1 MGRKKNSSDFLKEC
15 IADALFILLRTKSIE
30 SITVREITELANV
43 SRITYYRNFTSK
55 ENVIEFKLDKLMT
68 EWIEKQ
74 PQKESVSAH
83 ELSIRFFQFFY
94 SIRDI
99 VQTLIRANLSLLLLN
114 RLILKFN
121 DINTA
126 DSSEYYRQIFI
137 SFGLCGIILSWMDT
151 GMSFSGLTSFRC
163 FSKIYVTNVSV
174 EHTISYSVEKSMNL
188 LINETKRRKL
198 YQWDAKKIPVTF

>member
-74 PQKESVSAH
+74 PQKESASAH

-151 GMSFSGLTSFRC
+151 GMKESPEEMGRIISRKFFR
-163 FSKIYVTNVSV
+163 
-174 EHTISYSVEKSMNL
+174 
-188 LINETKRRKL
+188 RRNQSCEQNRGPL
-198 YQWDAKKIPVTF
+198 SHAYE

>member
-30 SITVREITELANV
+30 SITVRELTEL
-43 SRITYYRNFTSK
+43 
-55 ENVIEFKLDKLMT
+55 VIEFKLDKLMT

-74 PQKESVSAH
+74 PQKESASAH

-151 GMSFSGLTSFRC
+151 GMKESPEEMGR
-163 FSKIYVTNVSV
+163 I
-174 EHTISYSVEKSMNL
+174 IS
-188 LINETKRRKL
+188 RKFFPAPESEL
-198 YQWDAKKIPVTF
+198 GTEQGPGTVADMTD

>member
-68 EWIEKQ
+68 EWIENQ
-74 PQKESVSAH
+74 PQKESASAH

-99 VQTLIRANLSLLLLN
+99 VQTLIRPISSG
-114 RLILKFN
+114 
-121 DINTA
+121 
-126 DSSEYYRQIFI
+126 DSF
-137 SFGLCGIILSWMDT
+137 
-151 GMSFSGLTSFRC
+151 
-163 FSKIYVTNVSV
+163 
-174 EHTISYSVEKSMNL
+174 
-188 LINETKRRKL
+188 
-198 YQWDAKKIPVTF
+198 IPVSIHERMMPHRPKEIKI

>member
-99 VQTLIRANLSLLLLN
+99 VQTLIRANLSLLLLS
-114 RLILKFN
+114 IPQTAA
-121 DINTA
+121 NTTVRFLFLLVCA
-126 DSSEYYRQIFI
+126 A
-137 SFGLCGIILSWMDT
+137 
-151 GMSFSGLTSFRC
+151 SFSHGWTP
-163 FSKIYVTNVSV
+163 
-174 EHTISYSVEKSMNL
+174 E
-188 LINETKRRKL
+188 
-198 YQWDAKKIPVTF
+198 

>member
-74 PQKESVSAH
+74 PQKESASAH

-114 RLILKFN
+114 RLILN
-121 DINTA
+121 STISIPQTAANTTVRFLFLLVCA
-126 DSSEYYRQIFI
+126 A
-137 SFGLCGIILSWMDT
+137 
-151 GMSFSGLTSFRC
+151 SFSHGWTP
-163 FSKIYVTNVSV
+163 
-174 EHTISYSVEKSMNL
+174 E
-188 LINETKRRKL
+188 
-198 YQWDAKKIPVTF
+198 

>member
-15 IADALFILLRTKSIE
+15 IADDLFILLRTKSIE

-83 ELSIRFFQFFY
+83 ELS
-94 SIRDI
+94 
-99 VQTLIRANLSLLLLN
+99 
-114 RLILKFN
+114 
-121 DINTA
+121 
-126 DSSEYYRQIFI
+126 
-137 SFGLCGIILSWMDT
+137 
-151 GMSFSGLTSFRC
+151 
-163 FSKIYVTNVSV
+163 VS
-174 EHTISYSVEKSMNL
+174 
-188 LINETKRRKL
+188 R
-198 YQWDAKKIPVTF
+198 

>member
-74 PQKESVSAH
+74 PQKESASAH

-94 SIRDI
+94 STDSDPGKPFPSAFKSSDPEIQRYQYRRQQRILPSDFYFFWS
-99 VQTLIRANLSLLLLN
+99 VRHHSLMDGHRN
-114 RLILKFN
+114 
-121 DINTA
+121 
-126 DSSEYYRQIFI
+126 E
-137 SFGLCGIILSWMDT
+137 GIPGRNGTDH
-151 GMSFSGLTSFRC
+151 F
-163 FSKIYVTNVSV
+163 
-174 EHTISYSVEKSMNL
+174 
-188 LINETKRRKL
+188 
-198 YQWDAKKIPVTF
+198 P

>member
-99 VQTLIRANLSLLLLN
+99 VQTLIGQTFPSAFKSSDPEIQRYQYRRQQMNTTVRFLFLLVC
-114 RLILKFN
+114 
-121 DINTA
+121 A
-126 DSSEYYRQIFI
+126 A
-137 SFGLCGIILSWMDT
+137 
-151 GMSFSGLTSFRC
+151 SFSHGWTP
-163 FSKIYVTNVSV
+163 
-174 EHTISYSVEKSMNL
+174 E
-188 LINETKRRKL
+188 
-198 YQWDAKKIPVTF
+198 